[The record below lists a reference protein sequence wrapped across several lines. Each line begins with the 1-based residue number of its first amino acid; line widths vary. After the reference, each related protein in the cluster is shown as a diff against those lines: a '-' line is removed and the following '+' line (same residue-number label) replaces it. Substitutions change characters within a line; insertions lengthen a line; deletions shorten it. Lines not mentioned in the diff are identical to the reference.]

1 MREKYHHVKHGVK
14 LIVKF
19 FVIFVY
25 FVVNEYNYV
34 SLEPMVQQGREV

>member
-1 MREKYHHVKHGVK
+1 MREKYHHEEHEVK

-25 FVVNEYNYV
+25 FVVDRFYNV
-34 SLEPMVQQGREV
+34 LAGGESH